1 MGQIR
6 GAGRIHSARTPAE
19 LAAKQEAEV
28 RKRADLGLIDNAL
41 PFVVSAPVFARI
53 DGGEW
58 LIDCE
63 CGAGNAIEPGWPEAR
78 CFACGAIHTVVVIP
92 DEETRL
98 NIEHVLS
105 CRPLARNRWW
115 RQGEDLVGL
124 AIENA
129 ERGVRF

>member
-1 MGQIR
+1 MGRIR
-6 GAGRIHSARTPAE
+6 GASRLHNVKTPEE
-19 LAAKQEAEV
+19 LAAKHEAEI
-28 RKRADLGLIDNAL
+28 RARADLGLLDVAI
-41 PFVVSAPVFARI
+41 PFVASTLVHARV

-63 CGAGNAIEPGWPEAR
+63 CGAGNAVEPGWPEAR
-78 CFACGAIHTVVVIP
+78 CFACGAVHTVVAIP

-115 RQGEDLVGL
+115 RHGEDLVGL

-129 ERGVRF
+129 EHGVRF